1 LVVSYQLS
9 AVEWW
14 ALVWLM
20 IQSMGS
26 NAGLVWPLSRAHFKS
41 ITSYQ
46 RASDL
51 TAVILHPITEYRF
64 IDR

>member
-26 NAGLVWPLSRAHFKS
+26 NAGLVWPLSSRPLQKHNVLS
-41 ITSYQ
+41 T
-46 RASDL
+46 R
-51 TAVILHPITEYRF
+51 
-64 IDR
+64 